1 MGCIYMPKKWIHFR
15 HKVVIQL
22 AKIIMG
28 PYLRLKYGYHYQKY
42 KGHNRPCLILY
53 NHQTVMDQ
61 FFVGLICNHKTYYV
75 MSDDLASIP
84 FVSRVLSFL
93 VHPIPYKKSSTD
105 FSILKNCKK
114 VANEGGSIAIAA
126 EGNRTF
132 SGKTEYIKPS
142 TAKMVQFLKLPLVFI
157 HIEGGFGVHPRF
169 ADKPRKGK
177 CQGYVY
183 QVYEYED
190 YKEMSVDE
198 LNQLIQHN
206 LYVDESRRNQRYKSK
221 HSAEY
226 LERVI
231 YRCPTCGITHFLSH
245 RDRLICTTCH
255 THWIYNEYNHFE
267 GVEEVS
273 PFETLNDW
281 YEYQK
286 TSLYQ
291 MQLLQYNVNQVLSED
306 RVSLYAYIP
315 RKKKQLLMK
324 NVKIEIYPNR
334 WKLIDTSCT
343 EYVFF
348 FDDIVSAGV
357 FGRNKISFFTKDDAY
372 QMKSDVHFNAIKYI
386 QLLYKYKIEKG
397 ENIDDKFLGL

>member
-1 MGCIYMPKKWIHFR
+1 MPKKWIHFR
-15 HKVVIQL
+15 HKIVIQL

-28 PYLRLKYGYHYQKY
+28 PYLRFKYGYRYQKY
-42 KGHNRPCLILY
+42 KGHHRSCLILY

-61 FFVGLICNHKTYYV
+61 FFVGLICNNKTYYV

-84 FVSRVLSFL
+84 FVSRILSYL

-190 YKEMSVDE
+190 YKDRSIDE
-198 LNQLIQHN
+198 LNELIRRN
-206 LYVDESRRNQRYKSK
+206 LYVDESKNNQKYLSK

-245 RDRLICTTCH
+245 RNKLTCTTCQ
-255 THWIYNEYNHFE
+255 TTWIYNAYNRFE
-267 GVEEVS
+267 QEEGITL
-273 PFETLNDW
+273 FETVNDW

-286 TSLYQ
+286 ECLYQ
-291 MQLLQYNVNQVLSED
+291 TQLLQYDANQVLFAD
-306 RVSLYAYIP
+306 YISLYAYIP
-315 RKKKQLLMK
+315 RKKKQLLMEK
-324 NVKIEIYPNR
+324 VKITVYPNR
-334 WKLIDTSCT
+334 WEITDASCT

-357 FGRNKISFFTKDDAY
+357 FGRNKISFFTKDESY
-372 QMKSDVHFNAIKYI
+372 QIKSDVHFNAIKYV
-386 QLLYKYKIEKG
+386 QFLYKYKIEKG